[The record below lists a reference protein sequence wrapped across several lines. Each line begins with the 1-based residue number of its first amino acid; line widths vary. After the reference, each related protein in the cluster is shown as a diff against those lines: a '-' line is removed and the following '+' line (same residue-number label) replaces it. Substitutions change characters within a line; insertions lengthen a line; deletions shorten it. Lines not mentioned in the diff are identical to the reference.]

1 MVDAQE
7 FERWRGEADRAL
19 ELAQLATRE
28 GLYGWTCFAAEQA
41 AQLAVKGLLHGL
53 GRGPWGHDLV
63 ALTEMLR
70 DAGIDVPQEVADR
83 LAELSQFYIAPRYPD
98 AHPSG
103 GAGEHYTAT
112 QAARANELASGVLA
126 WIDEQWE
133 LARAQ
138 GA

>member
-1 MVDAQE
+1 ME
-7 FERWRGEADRAL
+7 FLRNAYAGFGAGER
-19 ELAQLATRE
+19 
-28 GLYGWTCFAAEQA
+28 F
-41 AQLAVKGLLHGL
+41 
-53 GRGPWGHDLV
+53 
-63 ALTEMLR
+63 
-70 DAGIDVPQEVADR
+70 QEVADR